1 MPQKKKNMTLHFNS
15 GFSLFIFYIVYL
27 MKKYIHYKG
36 IKCIKLPVSYK
47 KYKIIKPIYCFF
59 QSIIQTG
66 EIEYNPMS

>member
-1 MPQKKKNMTLHFNS
+1 
-15 GFSLFIFYIVYL
+15 
-27 MKKYIHYKG
+27 MKKYIHYKC